1 MTKKLQYLIRYRQ
14 KLNIIFVIDIFLSLN
29 IRFVYSNLHTNI
41 LVWIFMIYTILLG
54 GLFDITAPPQNT
66 IIIILWCPEFSK
78 LRSTTFNWLSVFICF
93 LTLINLLCFTFMR
106 TIYMPYD
113 TTYYLK
119 TPLFYVQLC
128 PNDDLYNIVL
138 IALSYTLTPII

>member
-1 MTKKLQYLIRYRQ
+1 
-14 KLNIIFVIDIFLSLN
+14 
-29 IRFVYSNLHTNI
+29 
-41 LVWIFMIYTILLG
+41 
-54 GLFDITAPPQNT
+54 
-66 IIIILWCPEFSK
+66 
-78 LRSTTFNWLSVFICF
+78 
-93 LTLINLLCFTFMR
+93 
-106 TIYMPYD
+106 MPYD